1 MQSETPDTNDHIF
14 QTAINSRQDAPGRE
28 IGSWWLSTPR
38 DGFTERAKALQ
49 AEMSRTPEGR
59 MVGMGA
65 TVGWGPR
72 IGPTR

>member
-1 MQSETPDTNDHIF
+1 METPDTNDHIF
-14 QTAINSRQDAPGRE
+14 QTGRIPRQDAPGRA
-28 IGSWWLSTPR
+28 IGSWWLLAPR
-38 DGFTERAKALQ
+38 DGFTSRARALQ

-72 IGPTR
+72 IGATR